1 MAGASK
7 WDTVHVGRSPP
18 RGMAP
23 KKKGQAS
30 LAAQLLPT
38 LAKPSSAVGAFV
50 ELQGREWGGCPA
62 ADKEKWFRC
71 IVRQFEAVHD
81 FPGGSKSAGFQVQEM
96 GESGEGSL
104 EPGVASGDVFWVMY
118 PNPFLKYFYKANP
131 DKLPDGHRDKQ
142 VDAVMPVA
150 AAPAAATQAVATDS
164 PTAATTVPSGLPTVK
179 QEAPV
184 YAACGALFHRSGGGA
199 V

>member
-1 MAGASK
+1 MSGEAALRRTKKNGSGASC
-7 WDTVHVGRSPP
+7 
-18 RGMAP
+18 
-23 KKKGQAS
+23 AS
-30 LAAQLLPT
+30 
-38 LAKPSSAVGAFV
+38 S
-50 ELQGREWGGCPA
+50 R
-62 ADKEKWFRC
+62 RC
-71 IVRQFEAVHD
+71 TISR
-81 FPGGSKSAGFQVQEM
+81 GGSKSAGFQVQEM

-104 EPGVASGDVFWVMY
+104 EPGVASGNVFWVMY

-184 YAACGALFHRSGGGA
+184 YGFFTLESDELCGKKGA
-199 V
+199 NHGKRQQVWKCAVVRER